1 MNRFLIGVIL
11 IISTNS
17 YAMNWQGRYGANLE
31 VGTDD
36 NFFLRQNNETDTNFA
51 NLSLSAGADGS
62 SETGYANF
70 LVTIIGHEYS
80 DKTINDDATSRFS
93 LAMAH
98 QGERLDSDLDLGYAN
113 QTTYDSELL
122 DTGLRIDG
130 RRESIYVTPGLNYRL
145 NERHSLSGSL
155 DFEDVSYNTSLLRDF
170 QDKALNLSW
179 GYGLDE
185 KSEIS
190 LNLRY
195 SQYKQQNVS
204 ATDTSSIFLGYNLET
219 SRSTNYDFTLGYTS
233 VEGPQDTRSS
243 TTYRIEILNNPDE
256 LNTFTF
262 RLSQLYRPS
271 GIGTV
276 RLENRLGLGWVHFF
290 TEHFQG
296 LLSADYL
303 GTKGRDYYEVKPGI
317 GYQFTQ
323 HLNLAG
329 SYRYRRDDN
338 KILGIAE
345 SNTVL
350 FTLSYNR

>member
-11 IISTNS
+11 IVSTNS
-17 YAMNWQGRYGANLE
+17 NAMNWQGRYGAVLE
-31 VGTDD
+31 AGTDD
-36 NFFLRQNNETDTNFA
+36 NFFLRQSNETDTNFA
-51 NLSLSAGADGS
+51 NLSLSGGADGN
-62 SETGYANF
+62 SETGNINF

-80 DKTINDDATSRFS
+80 DKTINDEATSRFS

-98 QGERLDSDLDLGYAN
+98 QGERLDSSLDLGYTN
-113 QTTYDSELL
+113 ETTYDSELL

-130 RRESIYVTPGLNYRL
+130 RRESIYVTPGLSYRL
-145 NERHSLSGSL
+145 NERHSLTGIL
-155 DFEDVSYNTSLLRDF
+155 DFEDVSYNTNLLRDY

-179 GYGLDE
+179 DYGLDE
-185 KSEIS
+185 KSEVS

-195 SQYKQQNVS
+195 SQYKQKNLS
-204 ATDTSSIFLGYNLET
+204 ATDTSSIFLGYNLGT
-219 SRSTNYDFTLGYTS
+219 SRNTTYDFTLGYTS
-233 VEGPQDTRSS
+233 IEGPLDTGSS
-243 TTYRIEILNNPDE
+243 TTYRVLISNDFDE
-256 LNTFTF
+256 LNYFTF

-271 GIGTV
+271 GVGVV
-276 RLENRLGLGWVHFF
+276 RLENRLGLEWVHAF

-338 KILGIAE
+338 EILGIAE
-345 SNTVL
+345 SNTIL
-350 FTLSYNR
+350 LTLSYNR